1 MKCIAEIEGLKNI
14 DVMIMGDKRKFR
26 IVGGRIIKSI
36 YEKMTWLM
44 QIKDLKTGCIYDM
57 DLEVLIKLPEKHD
70 DDINPKYEILI
81 IGEDETPIDNFTL
94 WGTLE
99 MTIKL
104 AEVICEKFAEAEE
117 KNVIQVMIYKTI
129 KEVE

>member
-57 DLEVLIKLPEKHD
+57 DLEEGYPMIRIKRNGKRNLR
-70 DDINPKYEILI
+70 N
-81 IGEDETPIDNFTL
+81 
-94 WGTLE
+94 
-99 MTIKL
+99 
-104 AEVICEKFAEAEE
+104 
-117 KNVIQVMIYKTI
+117 
-129 KEVE
+129 